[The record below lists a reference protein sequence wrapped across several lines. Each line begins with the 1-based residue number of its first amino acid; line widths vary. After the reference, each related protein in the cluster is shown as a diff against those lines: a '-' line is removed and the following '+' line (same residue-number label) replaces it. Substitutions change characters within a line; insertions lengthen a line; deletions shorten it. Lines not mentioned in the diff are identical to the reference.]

1 MAMVF
6 CAILAFFLLHRRC
19 VGGVG
24 GVGGVGRVGG
34 VGGRWGGNNVQSMRA
49 QRARAHVS
57 IILYT
62 VKACKCFWHEGKQNC
77 FSRTKLKKRI
87 QIKNVVFQPTSW
99 KIEFCRGENGI
110 YVKHDDHETP
120 RLIMGREPSGQLR
133 SK

>member
-19 VGGVG
+19 VGG
-24 GVGGVGRVGG
+24 VGG

-62 VKACKCFWHEGKQNC
+62 VKACKCF
-77 FSRTKLKKRI
+77 
-87 QIKNVVFQPTSW
+87 
-99 KIEFCRGENGI
+99 
-110 YVKHDDHETP
+110 
-120 RLIMGREPSGQLR
+120 
-133 SK
+133 